1 MPADGGPITP
11 VAVAR
16 RWQRHQIGTRLLLVL
31 PREAV
36 AREARSLT
44 LGVRLSN
51 RPAQELYRRFGFA
64 PVGVRK
70 NYYAETNEDALVMWA
85 HEAQRAEYSEL
96 LDGIE
101 RQIDG
106 ETVVEEPKRW

>member
-1 MPADGGPITP
+1 MSRPWRSTRGGNATRSAPACCSSSR
-11 VAVAR
+11 AR
-16 RWQRHQIGTRLLLVL
+16 RI
-31 PREAV
+31 

-44 LGVRLSN
+44 LEVRLSN

-85 HEAQRAEYSEL
+85 HEAQRAEYSDL

-101 RQIDG
+101 RQIEG
-106 ETVVEEPKRW
+106 ETVVEEPRRW

>member
-1 MPADGGPITP
+1 M
-11 VAVAR
+11 
-16 RWQRHQIGTRLLLVL
+16 RLLLVL
-31 PREAV
+31 AAKRS
-36 AREARSLT
+36 RGRRDSLT
-44 LGVRLSN
+44 LEVRLSN
-51 RPAQELYRRFGFA
+51 TGAQEMYRRFGFG

-85 HEAQRAEYSEL
+85 HEIRSDAYAEL

-101 RQIDG
+101 RQVRG

>member
-1 MPADGGPITP
+1 M
-11 VAVAR
+11 
-16 RWQRHQIGTRLLLVL
+16 
-31 PREAV
+31 
-36 AREARSLT
+36 
-44 LGVRLSN
+44 SN

-85 HEAQRAEYSEL
+85 HEAQRPEYAAL

-101 RQIDG
+101 RQVEG
-106 ETVVEEPKRW
+106 ETVVEARRRW